1 MTKLEQLQQQKEK
14 IEAQLKEEMN
24 KRLIQIGNIAKKTN
38 ILHWSNQELE
48 TAFKFLAEQGQREFQ
63 KKEEQEKRRSIKNS
77 ENLEA
82 SKVEEETEKQSI
94 NS

>member
-48 TAFKFLAEQGQREFQ
+48 TAFKFLAEQGQSEFQ
-63 KKEEQEKRRSIKNS
+63 KKEEDNQ
-77 ENLEA
+77 
-82 SKVEEETEKQSI
+82 
-94 NS
+94 